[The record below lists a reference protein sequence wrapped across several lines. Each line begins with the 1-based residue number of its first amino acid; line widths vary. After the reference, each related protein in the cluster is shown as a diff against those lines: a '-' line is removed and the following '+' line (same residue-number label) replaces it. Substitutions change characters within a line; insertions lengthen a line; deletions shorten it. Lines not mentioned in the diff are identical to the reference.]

1 MVGWFLSIYNT
12 VLIKL
17 VPVSVL
23 DRTIA
28 TNRDD
33 ETDDTVGE
41 FGIAGDASGGEPR
54 DERADERKY

>member
-1 MVGWFLSIYNT
+1 M
-12 VLIKL
+12 
-17 VPVSVL
+17 PVSNL

-41 FGIAGDASGGEPR
+41 FGIAGDASGGATG